1 MQIACCIIGTS
12 LLLLSVILC
21 WITDNEWWRI
31 VLILGE
37 IVAFIGYA
45 PAIFRLK
52 FFG

>member
-1 MQIACCIIGTS
+1 MQIACCIVGTL

-21 WITDNEWWRI
+21 WITDSEWWRI

-37 IVAFIGYA
+37 IVAFWGYA
-45 PAIFRLK
+45 PVIFGLK

>member
-1 MQIACCIIGTS
+1 MQITCCIVGIL

-21 WITDNEWWRI
+21 WITDNEYWSI

-37 IVAFIGYA
+37 IVAFFGYA
-45 PAIFRLK
+45 PVIFGLK